1 MISIV
6 IGFFGAL
13 LIGLTMGLLGGGGSI
28 LAVPIFVYL
37 FGLDEMTAT
46 AYSLF
51 VVGVSS
57 IAGTYSY
64 FERKLIDLK
73 TVLFFGLP
81 ATVSVFANRYY
92 VLPNIPEVLYDGGFQ
107 ITKGMMVMVLF
118 SVLML
123 ASSLSMLFKK
133 SDESKLSAENKDQN
147 LIKVIFTGVGVG
159 FVTSIVGAG
168 GGFLIVPAIVSL
180 MNLPV
185 KQAIGTSL
193 SIIMLNSLIGFTG
206 DVSHIVIDWPFIIKF
221 SGLSIV
227 GIFVGSHFS
236 RKISGKKLKRAFG
249 WFVLVM
255 GTWILIKE
263 TILIS

>member
-1 MISIV
+1 MISIL
-6 IGFFGAL
+6 IGFIGAM

-37 FGLDEMTAT
+37 FGLDEITAT

-64 FERKLIDLK
+64 FERKLIDFK

-81 ATVSVFANRYY
+81 ATISVFANRYY
-92 VLPNIPEVLYDGGFQ
+92 LLPNIPEVLYDGGPI
-107 ITKGMMVMVLF
+107 ITKGIIIMILF
-118 SVLML
+118 GILML
-123 ASSLSMLFKK
+123 ASSLSMLLKK
-133 SDESKLSAENKDQN
+133 SYQTKSSHNDKGHNFL
-147 LIKVIFTGVGVG
+147 KVIFTGIGVG
-159 FVTSIVGAG
+159 FVTSMVGAG

-180 MNLPV
+180 MKLPI

-193 SIIMLNSLIGFTG
+193 SIIMMNSLIGFTG
-206 DVSHIVIDWPFIIKF
+206 DVNHIAIDWLFIIKF

-227 GIFVGSHFS
+227 GIFIGSYFS
-236 RKISGKKLKRAFG
+236 RKISGKKLKKTFG
-249 WFVLVM
+249 WFVLLM

-263 TILIS
+263 TLLMI